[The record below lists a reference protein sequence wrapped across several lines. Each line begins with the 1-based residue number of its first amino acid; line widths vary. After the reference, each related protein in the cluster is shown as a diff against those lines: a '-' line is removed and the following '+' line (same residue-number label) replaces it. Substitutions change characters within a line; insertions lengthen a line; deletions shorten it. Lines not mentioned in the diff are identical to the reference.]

1 MSKDGTRTYGERRV
15 MERHA
20 VRVDVN
26 YRHGDTYL
34 FSTSKDVSE
43 LGIFLVSTAPLP
55 RGSRI
60 ELRFST
66 GEGGENI
73 DLAGEV
79 MWVDAG
85 GVGRDP
91 GMGVRFTDPSPEVRE
106 RIRSLIR
113 TMAYLE

>member
-15 MERHA
+15 TERHP

-43 LGIFLVSTAPLP
+43 LGIFLVSATPLP
-55 RGSRI
+55 RGSSL
-60 ELRFST
+60 ELRFGA
-66 GEGGENI
+66 GEGGESI
-73 DLAGEV
+73 DVAGEV
-79 MWVDAG
+79 MWVEPG
-85 GVGRDP
+85 GMGRDP
-91 GMGVRFTDPSPEVRE
+91 GMGVRFSNPSPEMRE